1 MSQYTLAIAILIA
14 TGLVGAFIAYMR
26 SSRLFAGYEDIEN
39 EARSL
44 SKLLKGEMFRDGT
57 DLVVSGNY
65 NKLPTIVRFSVD
77 VNTPAVNIRMQA
89 PSTFNMSVVPKG
101 TRATE
106 GRVLV
111 RTTDEMFDA
120 RYVTRSDHPTQAR
133 MFVSGKATLQ
143 ALQKLCCSTQ
153 TFFTVTRGAM
163 ELSELVLPESLIS
176 KHLGDHVGQMASLA
190 AVLRSMPG
198 SEDVK
203 IEAITRDTSHPVVKI
218 ALAAGAMLAIA
229 VVFAERPQS
238 VVSAHDDT
246 PPGIAAM
253 DAQAIPGVTQ
263 FKLATAADMD
273 PGVASWVRD
282 AQGEVTGHL
291 QLNLAGDAYASDAAY
306 YLVGAGG
313 QKRLVILVNHTDR
326 LDLKYQ
332 NIAGIARVP
341 KELVSGID
349 WAKPPAS
356 TGDGDG
362 VLVVPDP
369 NDPSTASIIFASGD
383 KTVAGTPSDYHN
395 VRLR

>member
-1 MSQYTLAIAILIA
+1 MSQYTLAIVILVA
-14 TGLVGAFIAYMR
+14 TGLTGAFIALMR
-26 SSRLFAGYEDIEN
+26 SSRLFAGYKDIEN
-39 EARSL
+39 DARSL
-44 SKLLKGEMFRDGT
+44 SKLLKGEIFRDGT

-65 NKLPTIVRFSVD
+65 NRLPTIIRFSVD
-77 VNTPAVNIRMQA
+77 VNTPAVNLRMQA
-89 PSTFNMSVVPKG
+89 PATFNMSVVPKG

-163 ELSELVLPESLIS
+163 ELSELVLPETYLS
-176 KHLGDHVGQMASLA
+176 KHLGDHVAQMGSLA
-190 AVLRSMPG
+190 SVLRAMPG

-203 IEAITRDTSHPVVKI
+203 IEAIKRDTSHPVVKI
-218 ALAAGAMLAIA
+218 ALAAGVILAIA
-229 VVFAERPQS
+229 AVFAERPQS
-238 VVSAHDDT
+238 VVSAHDNT
-246 PPGIAAM
+246 PTGVAAI
-253 DAQAIPGVTQ
+253 DAPAIPGVEQ
-263 FKLATAADMD
+263 FKLATVNDMD

-291 QLNLAGDAYASDAAY
+291 QLNMTGDAHSNDAAY
-306 YLVGAGG
+306 YLIGPGDSRRVV
-313 QKRLVILVNHTDR
+313 LLVNHTDR
-326 LDLKYQ
+326 LDLKYRSL
-332 NIAGIARVP
+332 AAIARVP
-341 KELVSGID
+341 KEFVSEID
-349 WAKPPAS
+349 WAKPPA
-356 TGDGDG
+356 TPGDGDG
-362 VLVVPDP
+362 VLIVSDP

-395 VRLR
+395 IRLR